1 MLIDKD
7 IRVDKWL
14 WAVRIFKTRSA
25 ASTACRTGK
34 VLVNNSPV
42 KPSRIIKINDV
53 VSVRRQSVLFSYKV
67 RGLLGKRMSAR
78 LVKDYVDNITPESEL
93 DKLKLADTFFIRRD
107 KGAGRP
113 TKKERRTID
122 KIRRRMN

>member
-1 MLIDKD
+1 MIIDKD

-14 WAVRIFKTRSA
+14 WAVRVFKTRSA
-25 ASTACRTGK
+25 ASEACRKGK

-42 KPSRIIKINDV
+42 KPSRILRINDV
-53 VSVRRQSVLFSYKV
+53 VSVRRQPALFSFKV
-67 RGLLGKRMSAR
+67 RGLLGKRLSAR
-78 LVKDYVDNITPESEL
+78 LVTDYVENITPPSEME
-93 DKLKLADTFFIRRD
+93 KLKQAETFFIKRD

-122 KIRRRMN
+122 KIQRKYH